1 MKFIKK
7 YQMFT
12 EEVTIDT
19 PTTPVKTVSTE
30 KEDILEASEVDV
42 IDRFARLYNDLPKEE
57 KQQINNYFK

>member
-19 PTTPVKTVSTE
+19 PTTTVKTVSTE